1 MNRAI
6 NFNSIST
13 VVFFMEFK
21 KAGSFLSSKIR
32 IFSIK
37 VFFVAS
43 LAHKG
48 CLFAPACIAA
58 GFAVPYCLFFLDWG
72 PSSVSVLLLIRVCCG
87 DGATETIPFRTECRA
102 RQSVCNFA
110 AAAAAKRFGRRRLVF

>member
-1 MNRAI
+1 MQGEQTVLFCFCFCFLFFGFMRMNRAI

-58 GFAVPYCLFFLDWG
+58 GFAVPYCLFFFGLGSLVGVGVVAD
-72 PSSVSVLLLIRVCCG
+72 SCVLW
-87 DGATETIPFRTECRA
+87 
-102 RQSVCNFA
+102 
-110 AAAAAKRFGRRRLVF
+110 

>member
-1 MNRAI
+1 MQLISIQSAPS
-6 NFNSIST
+6 FFLWNS
-13 VVFFMEFK
+13 K
-21 KAGSFLSSKIR
+21 KLDHFSPQKFAYSQSKCFSSLHSHTKAVCLR
-32 IFSIK
+32 RH
-37 VFFVAS
+37 AS
-43 LAHKG
+43 RLALL
-48 CLFAPACIAA
+48 CLIAC
-58 GFAVPYCLFFLDWG
+58 FFLDWG

>member
-21 KAGSFLSSKIR
+21 KAGSFLYSKIR

-43 LAHKG
+43 LTHYP
-48 CLFAPACIAA
+48 C
-58 GFAVPYCLFFLDWG
+58 
-72 PSSVSVLLLIRVCCG
+72 VLLFLEAFCFVGITQKLIFLFCVDIC
-87 DGATETIPFRTECRA
+87 
-102 RQSVCNFA
+102 
-110 AAAAAKRFGRRRLVF
+110 